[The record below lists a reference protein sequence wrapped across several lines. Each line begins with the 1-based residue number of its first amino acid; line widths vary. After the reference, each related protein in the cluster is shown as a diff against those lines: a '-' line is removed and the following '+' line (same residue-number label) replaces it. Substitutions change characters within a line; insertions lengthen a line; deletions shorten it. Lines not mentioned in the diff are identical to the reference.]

1 MNISLYGKEY
11 FIPGNILNL
20 LKQQDGQ
27 RVDNL
32 IKNKKISYSLLK
44 KMKSDIESGISDYG
58 PEVKSWINSQ
68 LRNGREDVYDIKKSQ
83 MDIGM
88 ENRFLKPHS
97 KDKNKNPTQTSGI
110 DTKHK
115 EFLREDKKVIRL
127 TESQLKQIIE
137 NIIDEYETIK

>member
-1 MNISLYGKEY
+1 M
-11 FIPGNILNL
+11 
-20 LKQQDGQ
+20 
-27 RVDNL
+27 
-32 IKNKKISYSLLK
+32 KKILVVGGAGYIGGLTTDMLINQGFEVTVLDKLL
-44 KMKSDIESGISDYG
+44 Y
-58 PEVKSWINSQ
+58 
-68 LRNGREDVYDIKKSQ
+68 
-83 MDIGM
+83 